1 MNSKHLKL
9 LRKALQFHP
18 AQPRDYVTKTVKTV
32 AVDTGKLDGK
42 GNAIMRF
49 EQRNN
54 VQATGLR
61 KAYQDAKRH
70 IAKGVL

>member
-18 AQPRDYVTKTVKTV
+18 SQPRDYVTKTVKTV
-32 AVDTGKLDGK
+32 AVPTGRVDEK
-42 GNAIMRF
+42 GNAIMCF
-49 EQRNN
+49 EQRVN

-61 KAYQDAKRH
+61 KSYQQAKQH

>member
-1 MNSKHLKL
+1 MNAKHLKL

-32 AVDTGKLDGK
+32 AVDTGRVDEK

-49 EQRNN
+49 ESRVN
-54 VQATGLR
+54 VQAKGLR
-61 KAYQDAKRH
+61 KSYQDAKRH
-70 IAKGVL
+70 IGKGVL

>member
-1 MNSKHLKL
+1 MNSKSLKA

-18 AQPRDYVTKTVKTV
+18 SQPRDYITKTVKTV
-32 AVDTGKLDGK
+32 AVDTGKLDDK

-49 EQRNN
+49 DSRVN

-61 KAYQDAKRH
+61 KSYQDAKRH
-70 IAKGVL
+70 IRKGVL

>member
-1 MNSKHLKL
+1 MNAKHLKL

-18 AQPRDYVTKTVKTV
+18 ADERTCVTKTVKTV
-32 AVDTGKLDGK
+32 AVDTGKLDDK

-49 EQRNN
+49 EQRVN

-61 KAYQDAKRH
+61 KSYQDAKRH
-70 IAKGVL
+70 IRKGVL